1 MAMDLSVEAAEGAEG
16 AEGTAGSLVLN
27 AEKRMFNYR

>member
-1 MAMDLSVEAAEGAEG
+1 MDLSVEATAEG